1 MNTLCLPA
9 GGSGVV
15 CRLSVSSVG
24 DPFLRFPAPGPFF
37 FTLVGLFL
45 DGATVGCNASQ
56 QNIGF
61 ERSQTEFEGACSE
74 ISIHVILVTSN
85 ERIKFFLLKPSLR

>member
-1 MNTLCLPA
+1 MKTLSLPA

-15 CRLSVSSVG
+15 CWLSVSSVG

-45 DGATVGCNASQ
+45 EGATAGCNASE
-56 QNIGF
+56 QNTVL
-61 ERSQTEFEGACSE
+61 ESSQTEVEGAVKC
-74 ISIHVILVTSN
+74 IHVTQVT
-85 ERIKFFLLKPSLR
+85 

>member
-1 MNTLCLPA
+1 MKTLSLPA

-15 CRLSVSSVG
+15 CWLSVSSVG

-45 DGATVGCNASQ
+45 ECATVGCNARDE
-56 QNIGF
+56 QNTVL
-61 ERSQTEFEGACSE
+61 ESSQTEVEGAVKC
-74 ISIHVILVTSN
+74 IHVTQVT
-85 ERIKFFLLKPSLR
+85 